1 MENVGNTT
9 ILSSRLV
16 PSDHLTDPAYVY
28 MEGVKV
34 RNNFKNNLA
43 PCIIISFDWL

>member
-9 ILSSRLV
+9 ILSSM
-16 PSDHLTDPAYVY
+16 LTPGDLLIDGGYIY

-34 RNNFKNNLA
+34 HE
-43 PCIIISFDWL
+43 